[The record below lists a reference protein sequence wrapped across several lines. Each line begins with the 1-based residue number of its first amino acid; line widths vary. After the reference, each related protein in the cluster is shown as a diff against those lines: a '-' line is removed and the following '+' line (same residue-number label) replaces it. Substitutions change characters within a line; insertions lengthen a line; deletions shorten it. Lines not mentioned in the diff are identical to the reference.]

1 MNTSLRPYAPSDW
14 GSLCIIHDAARR
26 HELQAAGLADA
37 FLSLEQTAD
46 NEGLFNGEVVVAE
59 SQGQVLGFVAYAQ
72 GELTWLYVEPSRFRQ
87 GIGRQLLRHA
97 VQACGGN
104 LTTEVLVGNEPALAL
119 YLSEGFKVLRRADGK
134 LAGNEA
140 FAASGYVLH
149 RNAGKI

>member
-1 MNTSLRPYAPSDW
+1 MNTKLRPYAPSDW
-14 GSLCIIHDAARR
+14 GPLCIIHDAARR

-46 NEGLFNGEVVVAE
+46 NEG
-59 SQGQVLGFVAYAQ
+59 
-72 GELTWLYVEPSRFRQ
+72 
-87 GIGRQLLRHA
+87 
-97 VQACGGN
+97 
-104 LTTEVLVGNEPALAL
+104 
-119 YLSEGFKVLRRADGK
+119 FKILRRADGK